1 MPSRRPRSGGGVAPP
16 AAPDRAAAAAAIVR
30 AGRRLADAGLV
41 AGPDGNVSVR
51 FGDAQLLVTPSG
63 ASKGELR
70 EQDLVLVDL
79 DGRPAAG
86 ERGRPSSE
94 LALHL
99 ALYRARPDAAAV
111 VHAHPPTATGFALA
125 GEDLMAPLLPEVILQ
140 AGGVPLVP
148 YALPGSQALAD
159 AVACAAE
166 RHDALL
172 LANHGAVAIG
182 ATLETAVQVMESLEH
197 AARIVLVAR
206 QLGRVTPLTSEQVQA
221 LTARRAAERGAGA
234 GTRVQESAG

>member
-1 MPSRRPRSGGGVAPP
+1 MATPRSRVGAG
-16 AAPDRAAAAAAIVR
+16 AARTDRRRRAAAAAIVR
-30 AGRRLADAGLV
+30 AGSRLAAAGLV
-41 AGPDGNVSVR
+41 AGPDGNISVR

-63 ASKGELR
+63 ANKGLLR
-70 EQDLVLVDL
+70 TADIVLVDL
-79 DGRPAAG
+79 DGRPVRG
-86 ERGRPSSE
+86 ERGQPSSE
-94 LALHL
+94 LLLHL
-99 ALYRARPDAAAV
+99 ALYRARTDVGAV

-159 AVACAAE
+159 AVASAAE

-172 LANHGAVAIG
+172 LANHGAVAFG
-182 ATLETAVQVMESLEH
+182 GTLEAAVQCMESVEH

-206 QLGRVTPLTSEQVQA
+206 QLGRVTPLTPEQVQA
-221 LTARRAAERGAGA
+221 LTARRAAERGTGA
-234 GTRVQESAG
+234 RTRVQESAG